1 MFKEKKDQFL
11 RFYQS
16 QSTVRK
22 ILLSGS
28 AIGVMLL
35 ACGVF
40 LFLLVWS
47 QALGHLPDQQELK
60 LVQNPTSSRIYSAD
74 SVLLGTYFIQER
86 SDVRWEQIPPFVV
99 DELIA
104 TEDVRFYDHKAIDVK
119 SLFRVIIKSVLMQNE
134 SSGGGSTLTQQLA
147 KNLFPRKNYRM
158 FSLVINKFREIIIAS
173 RIEQVYSKNEII
185 TLYLNTVAFGDNT
198 YGIEAA
204 SQRFFSTSVA
214 HLSVQQ
220 GAVLV
225 GMLKA
230 TYAYNPRIFPDRAK
244 QRRNVV
250 LHQME
255 KYGKLSATQA
265 DSLFSLPI
273 ELSYNKITH
282 HTGLAPYFRE
292 YARQY
297 LLQWC
302 KTHTKADGTPYNLYT
317 DGLKIYTTIDS
328 RMQRYAE
335 EAVNTQMA
343 LIQKSFDQ
351 HWSKR
356 KAWEDQPSILTD
368 AVKRSGRYHY
378 LKNNKINEAEF
389 KEMMNTPI
397 PMNVFTW
404 EGEKELSMSPMDS
417 IKHYLSFLNA
427 GMMAM
432 DPDQGAIKVWVGG
445 INHHFF
451 QYDHVRP
458 GTKRQVG
465 STFKPIVYAAALE
478 NGVRPCEFTSA
489 AKVTYT
495 NMEQWAPENT
505 SSENYDRKFSME
517 GALAYSVNTVSVKIL
532 EKAGINN
539 AIVLAR
545 KMGIT
550 SDMPSVPSLALGVAN
565 ISMTELVTAYSCMA
579 NGGDAVKPY
588 YIAAITSAKGELLE
602 EFKPEEKVKTLSTET
617 SQMMI
622 HMLRRTVNE
631 GTAAALR
638 TRYGVHNDIS
648 GKTGTTQS
656 NADGWF
662 MAMTPHLVIGAWVGA
677 DDPRIRFRTT
687 ALGQGARTAL
697 PFVGQFFQQANKDK
711 GLTSVTSAHFN
722 PLSDELERRL
732 SCDLYKSDRNF
743 IQKIFGKK
751 QKEQKRDFDEKAKE
765 KKGFFKKLFSR
776 G

>member
-1 MFKEKKDQFL
+1 MLREKIL
-11 RFYQS
+11 RFYKS
-16 QSTVRK
+16 QSTIKK
-22 ILLSGS
+22 IVLSG
-28 AIGVMLL
+28 AALGTLL
-35 ACGVF
+35 FVFCVF

-47 QALGHLPDQQELK
+47 QALGDLPNKEELK
-60 LVQNPTSSRIYSAD
+60 LVENPTASQVYSAD

-86 SDVRWEQIPPFVV
+86 SDVKFEQIPTFLV

-119 SLFRVIIKSVLMQNE
+119 SLFRVIFKSVLMRNE
-134 SSGGGSTLTQQLA
+134 SSGGGSTITQQLA
-147 KNLFPRKNYRM
+147 KNLYPRRSYWM
-158 FSLVINKFREIIIAS
+158 FSLAINKFREIIIAS
-173 RIEQVYSKNEII
+173 RIEKVYSKNEII
-185 TLYLNTVAFGDNT
+185 ALYLNTVAFGDNAF
-198 YGIEAA
+198 GVESA
-204 SQRFFSTSVA
+204 SQRFFSRSVA
-214 HLSVQQ
+214 HLTVDE

-230 TYAYNPRIFPDRAK
+230 TYAYNPRVFPDRSK

-250 LHQME
+250 LNQMK
-255 KYGKLSATQA
+255 KYGKLSASTV
-265 DSLFSLPI
+265 DSLASLPI
-273 ELSYNKITH
+273 QLSYNKITH

-292 YARQY
+292 HVRQD

-302 KTHTKADGTPYNLYT
+302 KTHTKADGTPYNIYT

-335 EAVNTQMA
+335 EAVTTQMA
-343 LIQKSFDQ
+343 LIQKSFDL
-351 HWSKR
+351 HWSK
-356 KAWEDQPSILTD
+356 KKSWDEQPSVLTD
-368 AVKRSGRYHY
+368 AVKRSGRYQY
-378 LKNNKINEAEF
+378 LRENKISEADF
-389 KEMMNTPI
+389 KKMMDTPI
-397 PMNVFTW
+397 AMNVFTW
-404 EGEKELSMSPMDS
+404 EGEKELTMSPLDS

-432 DPDQGAIKVWVGG
+432 EPDHGAIKVWVGG
-445 INHHFF
+445 INHNFF
-451 QYDHVRP
+451 QYDHVRS

-478 NGVRPCEFTSA
+478 KGVRPCEFTSA
-489 AKVTYT
+489 EKVTYT

-505 SSENYDRKFSME
+505 SSENYERKFSME

-532 EKAGINN
+532 EKAGIKN
-539 AIVLAR
+539 AIALAH
-545 KMGIT
+545 KMGVT
-550 SDMPSVPSLALGVAN
+550 SDMPEVPSLALGVAN
-565 ISMTELVTAYSCMA
+565 ISMTELVTAYSCIA

-588 YIAAITSAKGELLE
+588 YITAIATGSGELIE
-602 EFKPEEKVKTLSTET
+602 AFQPAEKIKTLSTET
-617 SQMMI
+617 SQLMI

-631 GTAAALR
+631 GTASALR

-662 MAMTPHLVIGAWVGA
+662 MAMTPHLVIGSWVGA

-697 PFVGQFFQQANKDK
+697 PMVAQFFQQANKDK
-711 GLTSVTSAHFN
+711 ELSEFTTARFS

-732 SCDLYKSDRNF
+732 SCDLYKSDKNF

-751 QKEQKRDFDEKAKE
+751 NKEQKRDFDETAKK
-765 KKGFFKKLFSR
+765 KKGFFKKLFSKN
-776 G
+776 